1 MSTVS
6 MSKGSWGSYP
16 SIFNLGHRAVKD
28 LLTVP
33 VNVEEKVDGSQFS
46 FGAFPVASPD
56 GAQAGFGDLELRV
69 RSKGAPIYTM
79 SPPGLFRGATATA
92 LRLFKE
98 GRLVPGW
105 TYRGE
110 ALQAPKHNSLQ
121 YTRTPK
127 DHVIIFDVETGD
139 QTFLNYDA
147 KKLHVEQHLG
157 LEVVPRLFDGFIT
170 DEALFRS
177 FLARESVLGGQL
189 IEGIVLK
196 PCNYDLFGV
205 DKKVLFG
212 KYVSESF
219 REVHKRAWAES
230 NPTRT
235 DVVEKL
241 IEALSSPAR
250 YQKAVI
256 HLREREAITD
266 SVKDIGAILA
276 EVKKDIAKEEK
287 DFIAQTLYRH
297 FADTIIRRAA
307 ANVPQ
312 WWKDELV
319 KAQFEG
325 SAEQAMEAA
334 VADEYAADAPSMSGY
349 GLGLVEDEHRG

>member
-1 MSTVS
+1 MSA
-6 MSKGSWGSYP
+6 GNSWGSYP
-16 SIFNLGHRAVKD
+16 SIFNLGHRAIRD

-46 FGAFPVASPD
+46 FGAFWESDLD
-56 GAQAGFGDLELRV
+56 GKQSNRLELRV
-69 RSKGAPIYTM
+69 RSKGAPIYTV

-92 LRLFKE
+92 IRLFNE
-98 GRLVPGW
+98 GKLVPGW

-110 ALQAPKHNSLQ
+110 ALQSPKHNSLQ
-121 YTRTPK
+121 YERVPA
-127 DHVIIFDVETGD
+127 HNFILFDVETGD
-139 QTFLNYDA
+139 QEFLSYDA
-147 KKLHVEQHLG
+147 KKVHAEMLG
-157 LEVVPRLFDGFIT
+157 LEVVPLLYTGLIT
-170 DEALFRS
+170 DEAMFRS
-177 FLARESVLGGQL
+177 FLTNVSVLGGQL
-189 IEGIVLK
+189 IEGMVIK
-196 PCNYDLFGV
+196 PVGYNLYGM
-205 DKKVLFG
+205 DKKCLFG

-241 IEALSSPAR
+241 IETLSSPAR

-256 HLREREAITD
+256 HLREQEKITD
-266 SVKDIGAILA
+266 SVKDIGAIIA
-276 EVKKDIAKEEK
+276 EVKKDIAKEERE
-287 DFIAQTLYRH
+287 FIAETLYKH
-297 FADTIIRRAA
+297 FAGEIIRRAA

-325 SAEQAMEAA
+325 SVEQEMEAA
-334 VADEYAADAPSMSGY
+334 VAAEYAADSGY
-349 GLGLVEDEHRG
+349 GEGLVEDVHQG